1 MEIALMC
8 EQAKAAEAAAKL
20 AAELKS
26 AELLKHT
33 AEANIAAMQ
42 KQVYYFLKLVI
53 LCANSIFAAVQRDGA
68 PAAAESR
75 RRRGEGGVVRRF

>member
-1 MEIALMC
+1 MC

-42 KQVYYFLKLVI
+42 KQV
-53 LCANSIFAAVQRDGA
+53 
-68 PAAAESR
+68 
-75 RRRGEGGVVRRF
+75 